1 MPHLTPSLSLSP
13 SQAVAMT
20 RCLSWRL
27 YVDGLVMHTHLCV
40 SLMFLSVCTDEYMCV
55 DTFQTLQLPETNS
68 SFKLVIWI
76 TQIVVL
82 TTR

>member
-1 MPHLTPSLSLSP
+1 
-13 SQAVAMT
+13 
-20 RCLSWRL
+20 
-27 YVDGLVMHTHLCV
+27 
-40 SLMFLSVCTDEYMCV
+40 MFLSVCTDEYMCV